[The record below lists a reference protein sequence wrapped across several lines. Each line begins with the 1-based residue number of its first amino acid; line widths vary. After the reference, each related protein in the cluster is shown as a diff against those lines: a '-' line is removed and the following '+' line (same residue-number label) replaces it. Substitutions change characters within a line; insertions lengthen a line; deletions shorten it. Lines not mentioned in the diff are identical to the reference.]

1 MRIAVLGGGHGG
13 HAAAADLT
21 LQGHQVSFWRRDAR
35 ALAALSAEP
44 VLTLLRSGREQ
55 AARIHRVTPEIGE
68 ALDDAELIVAPVPA
82 TAQDDLARALAPHLR
97 DGQVVYL
104 TPGTF
109 GSFLMARRV
118 QEYGCTA
125 HVSFAETG
133 TLPYLARL
141 QGAARVRV
149 SAVASK
155 LPTGVFPAR
164 DTERALGLVR
174 QAYPCAHPV
183 EDALSGAL
191 MNAGPVIHPPL
202 IILNAGP
209 LDRSRD
215 FDIHSEGTQPV
226 VRRVIEQLDAERIA
240 IREALGYRPSHYPLR
255 DHYEGRDWM
264 YGPRSRSDLVD
275 SGDWREPIDLLSH
288 RYMREDVAL
297 GLAFLVSV
305 ADWSG
310 TTAPVARALLTIAG
324 AVCNENFEQGQ
335 RTLEQLG
342 LAELSREQMQQLL
355 RLGIA

>member
-21 LQGHQVSFWRRDAR
+21 LQGHQVSFWRRDVR

-82 TAQDDLARALAPHLR
+82 TAQEDLARALAPHLR

-118 QEYGCTA
+118 REYGCTA
-125 HVSFAETG
+125 RASFAETG

-164 DTERALGLVR
+164 DTERALDLVR

-255 DHYEGRDWM
+255 DHYEGRDSM
-264 YGPRSRSDLVD
+264 YGPQSRSDLVD
-275 SGDWREPIDLLSH
+275 SGDWREPVDLLSH

-305 ADWSG
+305 GAWAG
-310 TTAPVARALLTIAG
+310 APARVARALLTIAG
-324 AVCNENFEQGQ
+324 AVCGKDFEQGQ

-342 LAELSREQMQQLL
+342 LAEHSREQMRQLL
-355 RLGIA
+355 RVGIE